1 MQKIKAFCVK
11 YGALILIFLMC
22 LMLRGCIEVY
32 KGAKQPPAATEAAA
46 PQGAAESE

>member
-22 LMLRGCIEVY
+22 LMLRGCLDVV
-32 KGAKQPPAATEAAA
+32 GR
-46 PQGAAESE
+46 